1 MRMKLYGATG
11 KGRLPTLLDVLSIKN
26 HPKFAY
32 ALYHPSNS
40 WPVVWYDEAIEARR
54 NKKRIQKE
62 KIDRLYPKV

>member
-1 MRMKLYGATG
+1 MKLYGSTG
-11 KGRLPTLLDVLSIKN
+11 KGRLRSLGQVLSIKN

-32 ALYHPSNS
+32 ALHHPSNS

-54 NKKRIQKE
+54 NKKRIQQE

>member
-11 KGRLPTLLDVLSIKN
+11 KGRLPMLLDVLSIKN

-54 NKKRIQKE
+54 NKKRIQQS

>member
-11 KGRLPTLLDVLSIKN
+11 KGRLPMLLDVLSIKN

-54 NKKRIQKE
+54 NKKRIQKD
-62 KIDRLYPKV
+62 KIDRLSPKV

>member
-11 KGRLPTLLDVLSIKN
+11 KGRLPMLLDVLSLKN

-32 ALYHPSNS
+32 ALYHPANS
-40 WPVVWYDEAIEARR
+40 WPVVWYDEQIEARR
-54 NKKRIQKE
+54 NKKRIQQE